1 MKETFLTTYSF
12 VYEQTVDSETGEIVN
27 SKLLDKKVVVS
38 EKLDPEDETPRVT
51 LESNKVVF
59 NNSAIKLIGVK
70 PGTLMDIKYKVNNG
84 TSVPVLGTAEAFNVE
99 GGNKLT
105 KSNSIS
111 FRGVKNDTL
120 SQYGKNFILEK
131 TQRKGEFLLINK
143 ENIINTDDKIGIDE
157 SKNWKPE
164 EFKIEN
170 PEGLEADDDIF
181 KF

>member
-12 VYEQTVDSETGEIVN
+12 VYEQTVDTETGEIIN

-38 EKLDPEDETPRVT
+38 EKPDPEDEIPRVT
-51 LESNKVVF
+51 LENNKIVF
-59 NNSAIKLIGVK
+59 NNSAIRLMSVK

-84 TSVPVLGTAEAFNVE
+84 VSTPVLGTAEAFNVE

-111 FRGVKNDTL
+111 FRGVKNETL
-120 SQYGKNFILEK
+120 SQYGKNFILENSL
-131 TQRKGEFLLINK
+131 RKGEFILTNK
-143 ENIINTDDKIGIDE
+143 ENVINTDDKIGIDE
-157 SKNWKPE
+157 SKDWKPE
-164 EFKIEN
+164 EFEIEN

>member
-12 VYEQTVDSETGEIVN
+12 VYEQTVDTETGEIIN
-27 SKLLDKKVVVS
+27 SKLLDKKIIVS
-38 EKLDPEDETPRVT
+38 EKPDPEDEIPRVT
-51 LESNKVVF
+51 LENNKIVF
-59 NNSAIKLIGVK
+59 NNSAIRLMGVK

-84 TSVPVLGTAEAFNVE
+84 VSTPVLGTAEAFNVE

-111 FRGVKNDTL
+111 FRGVKNETL
-120 SQYGKNFILEK
+120 SQYGKNFILENSL
-131 TQRKGEFLLINK
+131 RKGEFILTNK
-143 ENIINTDDKIGIDE
+143 ENVINTDDKIGIDE
-157 SKNWKPE
+157 SKDWKPE
-164 EFKIEN
+164 EFEIEN

>member
-12 VYEQTVDSETGEIVN
+12 VYEQTVDTETGEIIN
-27 SKLLDKKVVVS
+27 SKLLDKKVIVS
-38 EKLDPEDETPRVT
+38 EKPDPEDEIPRVT
-51 LESNKVVF
+51 LENNKIVF
-59 NNSAIKLIGVK
+59 NNSAIRLMGVK

-84 TSVPVLGTAEAFNVE
+84 VSTPVLGTAEAFNVE

-111 FRGVKNDTL
+111 FRGVKNETL
-120 SQYGKNFILEK
+120 SQYGKNFILENSL
-131 TQRKGEFLLINK
+131 RKGEFILTNK
-143 ENIINTDDKIGIDE
+143 ENVINTDDKIGIDE
-157 SKNWKPE
+157 SKDWKPE
-164 EFKIEN
+164 EFEIEN

>member
-12 VYEQTVDSETGEIVN
+12 VYEQTVDTETGEIIN
-27 SKLLDKKVVVS
+27 SKLLDKKVIVS
-38 EKLDPEDETPRVT
+38 EKPDPEDEIPRVT
-51 LESNKVVF
+51 LESNKIVF
-59 NNSAIKLIGVK
+59 NNSAIRLMGVK

-84 TSVPVLGTAEAFNVE
+84 VSIPVLGTAEAFNVE

-111 FRGVKNDTL
+111 FRGVKNETL
-120 SQYGKNFILEK
+120 SQYGKNFILENSL
-131 TQRKGEFLLINK
+131 RKGEFILTNK
-143 ENIINTDDKIGIDE
+143 KNVINTDDKIGIDE
-157 SKNWKPE
+157 SKDWKPE
-164 EFKIEN
+164 EFEIEN

>member
-12 VYEQTVDSETGEIVN
+12 VYEQTIDTETGEIIN
-27 SKLLDKKVVVS
+27 SKLLDKKVIVS
-38 EKLDPEDETPRVT
+38 EKPDPEDEIPRVT
-51 LESNKVVF
+51 LESNKIVF
-59 NNSAIKLIGVK
+59 NNSAIRLMGVK

-84 TSVPVLGTAEAFNVE
+84 VSTPVLGTAEAFNVE

-111 FRGVKNDTL
+111 FRGVKNETL
-120 SQYGKNFILEK
+120 SQYGKNFILENSL
-131 TQRKGEFLLINK
+131 RKGEFILTNK
-143 ENIINTDDKIGIDE
+143 ENVINTDDKIGIDE
-157 SKNWKPE
+157 SKDWKPE
-164 EFKIEN
+164 EFEIEN